1 MPLREQKRRAGS
13 EGVRRAVT
21 IAAAAV
27 LVILLALLVHHIQNR
42 TYTGYK
48 VVRSSEKSG
57 SVSKWEYTPAGAV
70 RYSTDG
76 ASLLN
81 GSLKTVW
88 SVTYTMNDP
97 RLSVCGNE
105 CLIYDCKGTSALLFN
120 EKGKTGAFSTELPI
134 GKACV
139 SAKGTVAALLDNGD
153 TTEFAYYTSDGSK
166 IASGS
171 STITDPGYPAALAL
185 SDDGLSL
192 AVSYLTAADGNI
204 GTTVRAYRFSSDQSE
219 GCRESGELSF
229 TGSFVPALTYIGDSL
244 IIVRD
249 GGLTVCRGTDK
260 LKQTVDVDFDEE
272 IVSMFSDGSHIGFVF
287 RSTEKGHRYTARL
300 YSGGGQELAAMNL
313 DDSYQTVHAC
323 GDMLV
328 FSSGSGISVYSMR
341 GVCRYHGPVRE
352 GSVTDAVRVDS
363 RRLLVVTDQALEV
376 IELR

>member
-1 MPLREQKRRAGS
+1 MREQKRRAGS

-153 TTEFAYYTSDGSK
+153 TTEFAYYTSYGSK

-171 STITDPGYPAALAL
+171 STITDPGYPVELAL
-185 SDDGLSL
+185 
-192 AVSYLTAADGNI
+192 
-204 GTTVRAYRFSSDQSE
+204 
-219 GCRESGELSF
+219 
-229 TGSFVPALTYIGDSL
+229 
-244 IIVRD
+244 
-249 GGLTVCRGTDK
+249 
-260 LKQTVDVDFDEE
+260 
-272 IVSMFSDGSHIGFVF
+272 
-287 RSTEKGHRYTARL
+287 
-300 YSGGGQELAAMNL
+300 
-313 DDSYQTVHAC
+313 
-323 GDMLV
+323 
-328 FSSGSGISVYSMR
+328 
-341 GVCRYHGPVRE
+341 
-352 GSVTDAVRVDS
+352 
-363 RRLLVVTDQALEV
+363 
-376 IELR
+376 

>member
-88 SVTYTMNDP
+88 SVTYTMNAP
-97 RLSVCGNE
+97 RLRVCGNE

-120 EKGKTGAFSTELPI
+120 EKGKTGAISPAHPI

-192 AVSYLTAADGNI
+192 AVSYLTAADGNL
-204 GTTVRAYRFSSDQSE
+204 GTKVRAYRFSSDQSE
-219 GCRESGELSF
+219 GCRESGERSF

-249 GGLTVCRGTDK
+249 G
-260 LKQTVDVDFDEE
+260 
-272 IVSMFSDGSHIGFVF
+272 
-287 RSTEKGHRYTARL
+287 
-300 YSGGGQELAAMNL
+300 
-313 DDSYQTVHAC
+313 
-323 GDMLV
+323 
-328 FSSGSGISVYSMR
+328 
-341 GVCRYHGPVRE
+341 
-352 GSVTDAVRVDS
+352 
-363 RRLLVVTDQALEV
+363 
-376 IELR
+376 